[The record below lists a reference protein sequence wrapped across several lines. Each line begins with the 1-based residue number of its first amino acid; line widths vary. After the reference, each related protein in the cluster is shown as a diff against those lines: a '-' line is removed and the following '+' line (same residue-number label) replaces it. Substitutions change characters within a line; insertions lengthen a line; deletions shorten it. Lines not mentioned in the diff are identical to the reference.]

1 MEKLTELFAL
11 SAFEQRAEL
20 QSRFENCWSI
30 GAGPK
35 PLIAGVGNDQQL
47 LMEFDP
53 EERLI
58 FAEVNTYF
66 DNPEDARRKVGEVE
80 NFVRETGLIVPDVI
94 LTQPLYRT
102 NLAVDRVIDWRAW
115 LQDDVTVL
123 QVATGRGS
131 NPTAHDRYGVSVSMH
146 VVAGGKRYEPTE
158 DDHSGVDLGMWNE
171 PELDALELSLR
182 DVLKAVKFVS
192 DARPG
197 LYA

>member
-1 MEKLTELFAL
+1 MQQLTELLAL
-11 SAFEQRAEL
+11 NAFEQRAEL
-20 QSRFENCWSI
+20 QSRFEKCWSI

-35 PLIAGVGNDQQL
+35 PLIIGVGNDEQL

-53 EERLI
+53 DEGLI

-66 DNPEDARRKVGEVE
+66 DNPEDARRMVGEVE
-80 NFVRETGLIVPDVI
+80 NFLRETGLIVPDVI
-94 LTQPLYRT
+94 LTQPVYRT

-131 NPTAHDRYGVSVSMH
+131 NPTALDRYGVSVSMH
-146 VVAGGKRYEPTE
+146 AVAGGKRYEPTE
-158 DDHSGVDLGMWNE
+158 DDYSDVDPGMWNE

-182 DVLKAVKFVS
+182 DVLKAIKFVS
-192 DARPG
+192 DAQPN
-197 LYA
+197 L

>member
-11 SAFEQRAEL
+11 NAFEQRAEL
-20 QSRFENCWSI
+20 QSRFERCWSI

-35 PLIAGVGNDQQL
+35 PLIVGVGNDQQL

-53 EERLI
+53 DESLI

-66 DNPEDARRKVGEVE
+66 DNPEDARRMVGEVE
-80 NFVRETGLIVPDVI
+80 NFVRGTGLIVPDVI

-115 LQDDVTVL
+115 LQDDITIL

-131 NPTAHDRYGVSVSMH
+131 NPMAVDRYGVSVSMH
-146 VVAGGKRYEPTE
+146 VIAGGKRYVPTE
-158 DDHSGVDLGMWNE
+158 DDHSSVDLGMWNE

-192 DARPG
+192 DARPD